1 MSRARFPVAPGETVT
16 AFALGPLSEICFPG
30 PRQPM
35 EDRVD
40 YRFVNGWVDVGDLP
54 CRLATWNDVK
64 TRPVPT
70 MPQVSGTEVNL
81 PGFNRRLDFSG
92 FWHIPHRLSRAV
104 RTRLVPPEG
113 GGARFLLA
121 TCGGV
126 NIWVDGVHVVAFE
139 PFTRNTAQVCEI
151 NLPLA
156 AGGSEV
162 VMLVEEMAERDTVF
176 FSELT
181 WLGPGQMVSEIP
193 GEAAPEVLEMLMAL
207 ARDVRP
213 AQLVHGAGDPLRL
226 VFDTPPPADVTVE
239 ARVPAG
245 VHLSHLPPVW
255 EARATLR
262 AGATEVSLGAPD
274 LGDRYHALE
283 LVFAVGE
290 SRVARSIAFA
300 LLSDSR
306 PRDLPEALDARKA
319 VALAHAA
326 GHGERR
332 IGTVMARLAAGV
344 AWDESSAR
352 IWDDA
357 LDGINRRRD
366 CSDFVMVPL
375 LWIMTVQSGGVPEA
389 EAARA
394 KAAILGYRYWMT
406 EPGNDAMWFWSEN
419 HVLCFH
425 ASQYLAGRLY
435 PGEVFT
441 NSGKTGAEQ
450 EEEGRV
456 RLVRWFDAVEAD
468 GLAEWNSAAYY
479 PIDFIGLFALAQLGG
494 GEVRARARRML
505 DRLFAMIALHTI
517 GGVSAGSMGRAYDK
531 ELRAGPLTEL
541 SPFAAVAWG
550 RGWLNDGVAALP
562 MFCLSDYAP
571 PEGLEALVAPD
582 AGRAVTARYTQGHG
596 TQGRLALWK
605 TSHMQLSACI
615 DAAPGAGGH
624 QQHLVD
630 VQSAAAPFARAWVN
644 HPGDDDPWGGN
655 RPSYWAGNGRMPRV
669 GMEAN
674 IALVLFD
681 TGEGAPRR
689 WTHAYAPVRAFD
701 AHALG
706 PDYLVL
712 VSGRGAVTM
721 KATGSIIPVT
731 SGPGAGLEWRC
742 EGRRTGWAVLVGDV
756 PPGGLD
762 ALQDAARDMALTL
775 TGEDDP
781 KLTLAGAGQ
790 NLVLGWSTGLSI
802 DGVPRPFPTTA
813 RDPQIRT
820 LTP

>member
-1 MSRARFPVAPGETVT
+1 MSGARFPVAPGETVT
-16 AFALGPLSEICFPG
+16 AFALGPLHETHFPG
-30 PRQPM
+30 LRQPM

-54 CRLATWNDVK
+54 CRLATWEEIR
-64 TRPVPT
+64 TRPVPE
-70 MPQVSGTEVNL
+70 MPKVTGAEVNL

-104 RTRLVPPEG
+104 RTRLMAPVDG
-113 GGARFLLA
+113 DAHFTLA

-126 NIWVDGVHVVAFE
+126 NIWVDGVYVVGFE
-139 PFTRNTAQVCEI
+139 PFTRNTGQVREI
-151 NLPLA
+151 SLPLKA
-156 AGGSEV
+156 DGSEV

-176 FSELT
+176 FAELT
-181 WLGPGQMVSEIP
+181 WAGPGELVSEIP
-193 GEAAPEVLEMLMAL
+193 GEAAPEVLDMLMAL

-213 AQLVHGAGDPLRL
+213 AQLVYGAGEPVRL

-239 ARVPAG
+239 AKVSQG
-245 VHLSHLPPVW
+245 VHLSHLPPAW

-274 LGDRYHALE
+274 LGDRYHTLD
-283 LVFAVGE
+283 LVFAVGD

-300 LLSDSR
+300 LLSDTT
-306 PRDLPEALDARKA
+306 PRELPDTLEARKA

-326 GHGERR
+326 EPGERR
-332 IGTVMARLAAGV
+332 IGTVMARLATGA
-344 AWDESSAR
+344 AWDESSAA
-352 IWDDA
+352 IWEDT

-366 CSDFVMVPL
+366 CSDFVLVPL
-375 LWIMTVQSGGVPEA
+375 LWIMAERVGGVPEA
-389 EAARA
+389 AAARA
-394 KAAILGYRYWMT
+394 KEAILGYRYWMT

-435 PGEVFT
+435 PDEVFS
-441 NSGKTGAEQ
+441 NSGKSGAAQ
-450 EEEGRV
+450 AAEGQA
-456 RLVRWFDAVEAD
+456 RLTKWFDAVEAD

-479 PIDFIGLFALAQLGG
+479 PIDFIGLFALAQLGE
-494 GEVRARARRML
+494 GEIRTRARRML
-505 DRLFAMIALHTI
+505 DRLFTMIALHTI

-550 RGWLNDGVAALP
+550 RGWLNAGVAALP
-562 MFCLSDYAP
+562 MFCLSDYTPPNGLAAHAAP
-571 PEGLEALVAPD
+571 AVGA
-582 AGRAVTARYTQGHG
+582 AVTARYTQGHG

-605 TSHMQLSACI
+605 TAHMQLSACI

-674 IALVLFD
+674 TALLLFD
-681 TGEGAPRR
+681 AGAEAPRP
-689 WTHAYAPVRAFD
+689 WTHAYAPVSEFD
-701 AHALG
+701 ACALG

-712 VSGRGAVTM
+712 VSGRGAVTL
-721 KATGSIIPVT
+721 KATGPISEVT
-731 SGPGAGLEWRC
+731 TGPGAGLEWRC
-742 EGRRTGWAVLVGDV
+742 QGQRTGWAVVVGDV
-756 PPGGLD
+756 PPGGLGT
-762 ALQDAARDMALTL
+762 LEGAARAMTLTL
-775 TGEDDP
+775 TGDDDP
-781 KLTLAGAGQ
+781 TLTLTGAGPG
-790 NLVLGWSTGLSI
+790 LTLGWASGLAV
-802 DGVPRPFPTTA
+802 DGVPRPFPTEA
-813 RDPQIRT
+813 RDPEIRR